1 MFEEIKPLFA
11 NIGFG
16 VCAKKVMA
24 ANFCMNMIC
33 QKCPNVTFTL
43 DSVSTFV
50 NIRYWVDVSYYINF
64 QMPATTKNVPF
75 YISIQKAKFGI
86 VLGTIEDFVDMD
98 LCVVIGMFEE
108 FYV

>member
-1 MFEEIKPLFA
+1 MSKVHVLRELIVLLDMFEEIKPLFA

-33 QKCPNVTFTL
+33 QKCLNVTFTL
-43 DSVSTFV
+43 DS
-50 NIRYWVDVSYYINF
+50 
-64 QMPATTKNVPF
+64 MPATIKNVPS
-75 YISIQKAKFGI
+75 YISIQKAKLGI